1 MVDTETGE
9 FTEKTL
15 LHEGNVIREFY
26 AAECNR
32 LPIALKIAGAGDS
45 ECNALLNEVAGA
57 TDASREAGGSSCQ
70 GC

>member
-1 MVDTETGE
+1 MVDTETGK
-9 FTEKTL
+9 FIEKTL

-45 ECNALLNEVAGA
+45 EVKSRGGA
-57 TDASREAGGSSCQ
+57 TV
-70 GC
+70 